1 MQAETVN
8 TENGRHGKNW
18 RSCEQPTGGW
28 GVDSV
33 VVGPEVLRH
42 TAGVL
47 KGHIQPGNHV
57 AVGAVE
63 WGTMAGLWE
72 KDSIT

>member
-1 MQAETVN
+1 M
-8 TENGRHGKNW
+8 
-18 RSCEQPTGGW
+18 
-28 GVDSV
+28 DFL
-33 VVGPEVLRH
+33 GPEVLRH